1 MTINTS
7 HCSTQMPSMNDWSD
21 LSATESSISTEYRQP
36 PSPQESGF
44 CSWVR
49 NLLNYL
55 TGTFGEKL
63 SCSKLNS
70 VLNDIFSPENGWEH
84 KNGSEHKGHFE
95 YSLKNQVGYRSKQIS
110 GVSYIISAPCHDL
123 TNPTIEQDLL
133 SGGRNAAK
141 MLSEIKNTYPHDEV
155 KILIPVAQSNK
166 FGFSEKRGHFVLLEV
181 DMQEGKIQ
189 SAKIHDSKGGLF
201 DTVYRGAKHL
211 KKQLLADENL
221 SLTKDFAIT
230 TEYHGHQSLFN
241 SNDCGRYSA
250 YYANKIIEKRN
261 LSQATDARS
270 FFENTSN
277 IGKPTA

>member
-21 LSATESSISTEYRQP
+21 LSATESSISTGCRQP

-70 VLNDIFSPENGWEH
+70 ALNDIFSPENGWV
-84 KNGSEHKGHFE
+84 HKGHFE
-95 YSLKNQVGYRSKQIS
+95 YGGTNQVGYRSKQIE
-110 GVSYIISAPCHDL
+110 GVIYIVSAPCHDL
-123 TNPTIEQDLL
+123 SNPDTQQHVL
-133 SGGRNAAK
+133 SGGRNAAQ
-141 MLSEIKNTYPHDEV
+141 MLSEIKNTYPNDEV

-181 DMQEGKIQ
+181 DMQEGKCQ
-189 SAKIHDSKGGLF
+189 SAKIHDSKGGLL

-211 KKQLLADENL
+211 KKQLLADKNL
-221 SLTKDFAIT
+221 SLTKNFAIN
-230 TEYHGHQSLFN
+230 TEYHGHQSVFN
-241 SNDCGRYSA
+241 GNDCGRYSA

-261 LSQATDARS
+261 LSEATDARP
-270 FFENTSN
+270 FFE
-277 IGKPTA
+277 KHL